1 MIFFI
6 KPNNEL
12 SLYKLKNDS
21 ITYYNFEPQYSSKK
35 ETPKKIKL
43 KNKDEL
49 KIEKNKIKEISDKL
63 VQIDKKSLNTTYET
77 LCYILKNDLK
87 ETLLG
92 KSKELN
98 SKMFYFIKIDELEFT
113 CEIEKDSKEIDSVGH
128 ILEPINV
135 INEEKGIEK
144 LIKYVELKNA
154 KDKSAEG
161 YIKNDFKCPI
171 LYKNFKEAVIP
182 SNKAILC
189 EIKGGF
195 AIKDVAK
202 QIENRIEFIHN
213 CLFNEGEKPEYF
225 IGIVNVYSKNVD
237 KLKKFS
243 ELQLEF
249 EDKVLIVSAVDYE
262 YKGMNISY
270 EINTDYLL
278 FKKMDSLKQEIKDE
292 IKEEIRKE
300 MAAQKQE
307 IKDEISGINT
317 KIDKILEILKKM
329 NPKLAIP
336 ENKQNIH
343 SEEKKN
349 ND

>member
-1 MIFFI
+1 
-6 KPNNEL
+6 
-12 SLYKLKNDS
+12 
-21 ITYYNFEPQYSSKK
+21 
-35 ETPKKIKL
+35 
-43 KNKDEL
+43 
-49 KIEKNKIKEISDKL
+49 
-63 VQIDKKSLNTTYET
+63 
-77 LCYILKNDLK
+77 
-87 ETLLG
+87 
-92 KSKELN
+92 
-98 SKMFYFIKIDELEFT
+98 MF
-113 CEIEKDSKEIDSVGH
+113 
-128 ILEPINV
+128 
-135 INEEKGIEK
+135 NEEIPFTKGIEK

-154 KDKSAEG
+154 KDESAED

-202 QIENRIEFIHN
+202 QIEKRIKFIHN

-243 ELQLEF
+243 ELQLE
-249 EDKVLIVSAVDYE
+249 L
-262 YKGMNISY
+262 
-270 EINTDYLL
+270 
-278 FKKMDSLKQEIKDE
+278 E
-292 IKEEIRKE
+292 IKEEIKQGMAAQKQVIKNEIKEEIKKE

-307 IKDEISGINT
+307 IKNEIKEEIKREMAAQRQEIKNEIKEEIKKEMAVQKQEIKEEISGINT

-329 NPKLAIP
+329 NPKLVIP

>member
-1 MIFFI
+1 
-6 KPNNEL
+6 
-12 SLYKLKNDS
+12 
-21 ITYYNFEPQYSSKK
+21 
-35 ETPKKIKL
+35 
-43 KNKDEL
+43 
-49 KIEKNKIKEISDKL
+49 
-63 VQIDKKSLNTTYET
+63 LNTTYET

-135 INEEKGIEK
+135 INEEIPFTKGIEK

-154 KDKSAEG
+154 KDKSAED

-202 QIENRIEFIHN
+202 QIEKRIKFIHN

-237 KLKKFS
+237 KLTKFG
-243 ELQLEF
+243 
-249 EDKVLIVSAVDYE
+249 D
-262 YKGMNISY
+262 
-270 EINTDYLL
+270 
-278 FKKMDSLKQEIKDE
+278 
-292 IKEEIRKE
+292 
-300 MAAQKQE
+300 
-307 IKDEISGINT
+307 
-317 KIDKILEILKKM
+317 
-329 NPKLAIP
+329 
-336 ENKQNIH
+336 
-343 SEEKKN
+343 
-349 ND
+349 

>member
-1 MIFFI
+1 MEQANNKNQEETGKLYCDMGNFKGFTVQNNIDSVNKLYFGLGLRLSDTPYIYKNEEDGNIYLGAYIFKIIPENLNNTKNIYLPANCLNLTFYHNNMIFFI

-43 KNKDEL
+43 KNKEEL

-135 INEEKGIEK
+135 INEEIPFTKGIEK
-144 LIKYVELKNA
+144 LIKYIELKNA
-154 KDKSAEG
+154 KDESAED

-195 AIKDVAK
+195 VIKDVAK
-202 QIENRIEFIHN
+202 QIE
-213 CLFNEGEKPEYF
+213 
-225 IGIVNVYSKNVD
+225 
-237 KLKKFS
+237 
-243 ELQLEF
+243 
-249 EDKVLIVSAVDYE
+249 
-262 YKGMNISY
+262 
-270 EINTDYLL
+270 
-278 FKKMDSLKQEIKDE
+278 
-292 IKEEIRKE
+292 
-300 MAAQKQE
+300 
-307 IKDEISGINT
+307 
-317 KIDKILEILKKM
+317 
-329 NPKLAIP
+329 
-336 ENKQNIH
+336 
-343 SEEKKN
+343 KKN
-349 ND
+349 